1 MVHQRPY
8 LVYTLEYLVPARGP
22 PFIFFRRTPINNMRK
37 TQKYSIA
44 FFGTG
49 ANGSSIAADIIHA
62 GYEVSCYDQWP
73 ENVESV
79 RQNGLIINSATGT
92 KNVQA
97 QVFHLCQLAEQPK
110 LFFDIIFMAF
120 KSYDTLWA
128 CELIKPYLSDGGI
141 LVGLQ
146 NGMTAGM
153 IEKSVGKKRTIGCV
167 VELSSEMTQ
176 PGIVQRNT
184 PKEQTWFGI
193 ESGKNKNVSAIN
205 EIRDILSCAGRVTV
219 CDNILSAKWMKLLVN
234 TMSLGPFAL
243 LGLPVQAGLS
253 EVGMREIVIKIGQ
266 ETMLLGEALGFEPE
280 PIMGLTQEE
289 MRQSNRLPEKLLD
302 TLVGHIGPAA
312 RDCILQD
319 FLKGRRTEIEMINGL
334 VVEESKKIG
343 KTAPYN
349 AAVMEIGDM
358 ISSGVIS
365 PKPENIKLLR
375 DAIKRNL
382 D

>member
-1 MVHQRPY
+1 VVHHRPF
-8 LVYTLEYLVPARGP
+8 LVYTLEYLVLATGP
-22 PFIFFRRTPINNMRK
+22 PFIFFRSTTINNMRK

-44 FFGTG
+44 FLGTG

-79 RQNGLIINSATGT
+79 RQNGLIINSATGA

-110 LFFDIIFMAF
+110 SFFDIIFMAF

-193 ESGKNKNVSAIN
+193 GSLNNENISAIDK
-205 EIRDILSCAGRVTV
+205 IRDILSCAGTV
-219 CDNILSAKWMKLLVN
+219 SVSENISSAKWMKLLVN
-234 TMSLGPFAL
+234 TMSLAPFAL

-266 ETMLLGEALGFEPE
+266 EAMWLGEALGFKVE
-280 PIMGLTQEE
+280 PIMGLTPEE
-289 MRQSNRLPEKLLD
+289 MRQANRLPEKLLD

-343 KTAPYN
+343 KAAPYN
-349 AAVMEIGDM
+349 AAVVEIGEM
-358 ISSGVIS
+358 ISSGIIS
-365 PKPENIKLLR
+365 PKPENIELLQ
-375 DAIKRNL
+375 DVIKRNL
-382 D
+382 G